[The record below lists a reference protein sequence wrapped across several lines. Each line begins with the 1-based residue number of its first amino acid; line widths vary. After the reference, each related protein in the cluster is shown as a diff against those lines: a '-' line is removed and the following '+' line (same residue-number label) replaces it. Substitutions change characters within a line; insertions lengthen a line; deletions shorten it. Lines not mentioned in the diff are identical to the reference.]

1 MDEIKKG
8 FNEGHD
14 VQEVRIVSSGENSL
28 EVQFERKICREVN
41 ALVSAFA
48 KNFEGFSAEI
58 QGIEEVVPAYCD
70 VTVYFDSE
78 NCSARLVKEIAEEAL
93 RKTFMKETEGEF
105 TGKIVKIPVC
115 YEEQFAPDLKFV
127 AEGAGLSVEET
138 VKIHSGTEYLIY
150 MLGFLPGFAYLG
162 GMDSR
167 LETPRLSVPRTKI
180 PAGSVAIGGS
190 QTGLYPVESPGGWR
204 IIGRTPLK
212 VFDSGRKPAF
222 LYSAGDKIRFVPV
235 TKKEFENFDEK
246 KWLEENGFIEKNE
259 NAQSCTEKSCK
270 SRFVCS
276 GGARVL
282 SGGVLTTVQDLGR
295 KGFQKFGIGE
305 SGAMDRKSLVL
316 ANELV
321 GNREEAACLETTL
334 CGPEIEFSS
343 DCVFAVTGAESEV
356 LLDGKPVPLNC
367 AVNARFGSVLKCG
380 FAKKGLRSYLAFRG
394 GILCVPFF
402 GSRSTNVKSRTGGLG
417 GAGLYEGAQLAFGTD
432 FLPDKRGLEKK
443 SVEKT
448 ALTFLLEGFVE
459 VEVVPGAQRDFFSDD
474 VFEKFTGQVY
484 TVSPESDRMGIR
496 FLGESLNCGKTD
508 IISDAVPFGAVQI
521 TSAGL
526 PVVMASDRQTAGG
539 YAKIACVTKDGMC
552 TLAQAVPGTKVRF
565 VLKENFGSGD

>member
-1 MDEIKKG
+1 MEEIKKTA
-8 FNEGHD
+8 
-14 VQEVRIVSSGENSL
+14 RIVFSGEDSL

-41 ALVSAFA
+41 ALVSVFTR
-48 KNFEGFSAEI
+48 NFEGFSAEI
-58 QGIEEVVPAYCD
+58 PGIEEVVPAYCD
-70 VTVYFDSE
+70 VTVYFDSG

-93 RKTFMKETEGEF
+93 RKTFMEESEGDF
-105 TGKIVKIPVC
+105 TGKTVKIPVC

-138 VKIHSGTEYLIY
+138 VKIHSGIEYLIY

-167 LETPRLSVPRTKI
+167 LEIPRLSVPRTKI

-235 TKKEFENFDEK
+235 KKEEFENFDEK
-246 KWLEENGFIEKNE
+246 KWLEENGFLSGKEKNAAAE
-259 NAQSCTEKSCK
+259 NDR

-321 GNREEAACLETTL
+321 GNRKEVACLETTL

-380 FAKKGLRSYLAFRG
+380 FAKKGLRSYIAFRG

-417 GAGLYEGAQLAFGTD
+417 GAGLYGGAQLAFGTD
-432 FLPDKRGLEKK
+432 FLTEKKRLEEK

-448 ALTFLLEGFVE
+448 ALTFLPEGFVE

>member
-1 MDEIKKG
+1 MEEIKENLQELHK
-8 FNEGHD
+8 
-14 VQEVRIVSSGENSL
+14 VQLVFSGENSL

-41 ALVSAFA
+41 NLVSAFA
-48 KNFEGFSAEI
+48 KNFEGFSEEI
-58 QGIEEVVPAYCD
+58 PGIEEVVPSYCD

-78 NCSARLVKEIAEEAL
+78 NCPACLVKEIAQEVL
-93 RKTFMKETEGEF
+93 RKTLGEKDKDEF
-105 TGKIVKIPVC
+105 KGKTVKIPVC
-115 YEEQFAPDLKFV
+115 YEEEFAPDLKFV
-127 AEGAGLSVEET
+127 ADRAGLTVEET

-212 VFDSGRKPAF
+212 VFDTGRNPAF
-222 LYSAGDKIRFVPV
+222 LYSAGDKICFVPI
-235 TKKEFENFDEK
+235 TKEEFGNFDEN
-246 KWLEENGFIEKNE
+246 KWLRENGFTEKNDLE
-259 NAQSCTEKSCK
+259 KTEKP
-270 SRFVCS
+270 RFVCS

-282 SGGVLTTVQDLGR
+282 SGGMLTTVQDLGR

-321 GNREEAACLETTL
+321 GNRKDAPGLETTL
-334 CGPEIEFSS
+334 CGPEIEFST
-343 DCVFAVTGAESEV
+343 DCVFALTGAESEIF
-356 LLDGKPVPLNC
+356 LDGKLVPLNC
-367 AVNARFGSVLKCG
+367 AVKAKAGSVLKCG
-380 FAKKGLRSYLAFRG
+380 FAKKGLRSYIAFRG
-394 GILCVPFF
+394 GILSVPFF
-402 GSRSTNVKSRTGGLG
+402 GSCSTNVKSRTGGLG
-417 GAGLYEGAQLAFGTD
+417 GKGLSEGAQLAFGTD
-432 FLPDKRGLEKK
+432 FLSEKELREGVPDERN
-443 SVEKT
+443 SR
-448 ALTFLLEGFVE
+448 TFLPDGFVE
-459 VEVVPGAQRDFFSDD
+459 VEVVAGAQRDFFSDEI
-474 VFEKFTGQVY
+474 FEKFTRQIY

-508 IISDAVPFGAVQI
+508 IISDAIPFGAVQI
-521 TSAGL
+521 TSGGL

-539 YAKIACVTKDGMC
+539 YAKIACVTAEGMGI
-552 TLAQAVPGTKVRF
+552 LAQAAPGTKVRF
-565 VLKENFGSGD
+565 VLKGTLKKESFK

>member
-1 MDEIKKG
+1 MEEIKKTA
-8 FNEGHD
+8 
-14 VQEVRIVSSGENSL
+14 RIVFSGEDSL

-41 ALVSAFA
+41 ALVSVFTR
-48 KNFEGFSAEI
+48 NFEGFSAEI
-58 QGIEEVVPAYCD
+58 PGIEEVVPAYCD
-70 VTVYFDSE
+70 VTVYFDRE

-93 RKTFMKETEGEF
+93 RKTFMEESEGDF
-105 TGKIVKIPVC
+105 TGKTVKIPVC

-235 TKKEFENFDEK
+235 TKEEFKNFDEK
-246 KWLEENGFIEKNE
+246 KWLEENGFLSRKEKN
-259 NAQSCTEKSCK
+259 AVAEKERH
-270 SRFVCS
+270 RFVCS

-321 GNREEAACLETTL
+321 GNRKEAACLETTL

-356 LLDGKPVPLNC
+356 LLDGKAVPLNR
-367 AVNARFGSVLKCG
+367 AVKASAGSVLKCG
-380 FAKKGLRSYLAFRG
+380 FAEKGLRSYIAFRG

-432 FLPDKRGLEKK
+432 FLTEKKRLEEK
-443 SVEKT
+443 SVEKN
-448 ALTFLLEGFVE
+448 ALTFLPEGFAE
-459 VEVVPGAQRDFFSDD
+459 VEVVPGAQRDFFSDE
-474 VFEKFTGQVY
+474 VFKKFTGQVY

-496 FLGESLNCGKTD
+496 FSGESLNCGKTD

-526 PVVMASDRQTAGG
+526 PVVMAGDRQTTGG

-565 VLKENFGSGD
+565 VLKENFGSAD

>member
-1 MDEIKKG
+1 MEEIKKTA
-8 FNEGHD
+8 
-14 VQEVRIVSSGENSL
+14 RIVFSGEDSL

-41 ALVSAFA
+41 ALVSVFTR
-48 KNFEGFSAEI
+48 NFEGFSAEI
-58 QGIEEVVPAYCD
+58 PGIEEVVPAYCD
-70 VTVYFDSE
+70 VTVYFGSE
-78 NCSARLVKEIAEEAL
+78 NCSARLVKDIAEEAL
-93 RKTFMKETEGEF
+93 RKTFMEESEGDF
-105 TGKIVKIPVC
+105 TGKTVKIPVC

-305 SGAMDRKSLVL
+305 SGAMDRKSIVL

-432 FLPDKRGLEKK
+432 FLTEKKRLEEK

-448 ALTFLLEGFVE
+448 ALTFLPEGFVE

>member
-1 MDEIKKG
+1 MEEIKKTA
-8 FNEGHD
+8 
-14 VQEVRIVSSGENSL
+14 RIVFSGEDSL

-41 ALVSAFA
+41 ACVSAFT

-58 QGIEEVVPAYCD
+58 PGIEEVVPAYCD

-93 RKTFMKETEGEF
+93 RKTFMEESEGDF
-105 TGKIVKIPVC
+105 TGKTVKIPVC
-115 YEEQFAPDLKFV
+115 YEEEFAPDLKFV

-235 TKKEFENFDEK
+235 TKEEFGNFDEN
-246 KWLEENGFIEKNE
+246 KWLRENGFTEKNDLE
-259 NAQSCTEKSCK
+259 KTEKP
-270 SRFVCS
+270 RFVCS

-282 SGGVLTTVQDLGR
+282 SGGMLTTVQDLGR

-321 GNREEAACLETTL
+321 GNRKDAPGLETTL

-417 GAGLYEGAQLAFGTD
+417 GAGLYDGAQLAFGTD
-432 FLPDKRGLEKK
+432 FLTEKKRLEEK
-443 SVEKT
+443 SVEKN
-448 ALTFLLEGFVE
+448 ALTFLPEGFVE

-508 IISDAVPFGAVQI
+508 IISDAIPFGAVQI
-521 TSAGL
+521 TSGGL

-539 YAKIACVTKDGMC
+539 YAKIACVTVEGMG
-552 TLAQAVPGTKVRF
+552 TLAQAAPGTKVRF
-565 VLKENFGSGD
+565 VLKGTLKKESFK

>member
-1 MDEIKKG
+1 MEEIKKTA
-8 FNEGHD
+8 
-14 VQEVRIVSSGENSL
+14 RIVFSGEDSL

-41 ALVSAFA
+41 ALVSVFTR
-48 KNFEGFSAEI
+48 NFEGFSAEI
-58 QGIEEVVPAYCD
+58 PGIEEVVPAYCD
-70 VTVYFDSE
+70 VTVYFDSG

-93 RKTFMKETEGEF
+93 RKTFMEESEGDF
-105 TGKIVKIPVC
+105 TGKTVKIPVC

-235 TKKEFENFDEK
+235 KKEEFENFDEK
-246 KWLEENGFIEKNE
+246 KWLEENGFLSGKEKN
-259 NAQSCTEKSCK
+259 AATEKERH
-270 SRFVCS
+270 RFVCS
-276 GGARVL
+276 GGAQVL

-380 FAKKGLRSYLAFRG
+380 FAKKGLRSYIAFRG

-432 FLPDKRGLEKK
+432 FLTEKKRLEEK

-448 ALTFLLEGFVE
+448 AMTFLPEGFVE

>member
-1 MDEIKKG
+1 MDELKK
-8 FNEGHD
+8 D
-14 VQEVRIVSSGENSL
+14 VQPVQNLRYPRIVFSGENSL
-28 EVQFERKICREVN
+28 EVQFEQKICREVN
-41 ALVSAFA
+41 ACVSAFT

-78 NCSARLVKEIAEEAL
+78 NCSARLVKDIAEEAL
-93 RKTFMKETEGEF
+93 RKTFMEESEGDF
-105 TGKIVKIPVC
+105 TGKTVKIPVC

-138 VKIHSGTEYLIY
+138 VKIHSGIEYLIY

-167 LETPRLSVPRTKI
+167 LEIPRLSVPRTKI

-235 TKKEFENFDEK
+235 TKEEFENFDEK

-270 SRFVCS
+270 PRFVCS

-334 CGPEIEFSS
+334 CGPEIEFST

-367 AVNARFGSVLKCG
+367 AVKAPAGSVLKCG

-417 GAGLYEGAQLAFGTD
+417 GAGLYGGAQLAFGTD
-432 FLPDKRGLEKK
+432 FLTEKKRLEEK

-448 ALTFLLEGFVE
+448 ALTFLPEGFVE

-508 IISDAVPFGAVQI
+508 IISDGVPFGAVQI